1 MVATLFL
8 FAVLAQA
15 PSQPAMVVI
24 SIDGLR
30 PDTVLEADKYRL
42 KIPHLRRILRDGA
55 HASGVRGVLPTVTYP
70 SHTTLLTGVW
80 PSKHGIYSN
89 VVFDPLDQNLA
100 GWKWYAEDIQSP
112 TLWDV
117 AAKAGMD
124 VGSVSWPV
132 SVAAPSIRYL
142 IPEYWRAPK
151 GGDDLKLLRALSK
164 PEGMMAEIAKT
175 AGPYVNDLDD
185 AEAGDR
191 QRTRYAAAIVRTK
204 HTQLTTV
211 HLASLD
217 HLQHAGGPFSAES
230 LATLETIDGEV
241 GELEDALK
249 AVYPQGVICVVSD
262 RGFTRTDHSLN
273 LMAAFVEAGLVTVKS
288 GKVTDWKAIP
298 HVDGGSAAVALKE
311 PADEA
316 TRAKVEALLTR
327 LAADPANGIEKVLG
341 PREIAAMGGW
351 TRAAFWVDMKS
362 NFSVVASLT
371 ATGPVAQARKV
382 GGTHGYEPSNPQ
394 LLASLFVAGPGVKKG
409 LDLGEIDMRT
419 VAPTLAKVLGLKMD
433 SADLTPLDIF

>member
-1 MVATLFL
+1 MVSALL
-8 FAVLAQA
+8 LLAALAQA
-15 PSQPAMVVI
+15 PSKPAVLLV

-30 PDTVLEADKYRL
+30 PDTILEADKYGL
-42 KIPHLRRILRDGA
+42 KIPYLRKILHDGA
-55 HASGVRGVLPTVTYP
+55 HARGVRGVLPTVTYP

-100 GWKWYAEDIQSP
+100 GWKWYAEDIQAP

-132 SVAAPSIRYL
+132 SVGAAGVRYL
-142 IPEYWRAPK
+142 VPEYWRAPK

-164 PEGMMAEIAKT
+164 PEGLMAEIART
-175 AGPYVNDLDD
+175 AGEYVNDLDD

-191 QRTRYAAAIVRTK
+191 QRTRYAAAIIRTK

-217 HLQHAGGPFSAES
+217 HLQHAGGPFSPES

-241 GELEDALK
+241 GELEDAIE
-249 AVYPQGVICVVSD
+249 AVYPNAVICVVSD
-262 RGFTRTDHSLN
+262 HGFARTDHSLN
-273 LMAAFVEAGLVTVKS
+273 LMPAFVEAGLVKTAA
-288 GKVTDWKAIP
+288 GKVTEWKAIP
-298 HVDGGSAAVALKE
+298 HVDGGSASVVLKD

-316 TRAKVEALLTR
+316 TRNQVAALLAR
-327 LAADPANGIEKVLG
+327 LAGDPANGIEKILDA
-341 PREIAAMGGW
+341 REIAAMGGW
-351 TRAAFWVDMKS
+351 TGATYWVDMKT
-362 NFSVVASLT
+362 NFSVVE
-371 ATGPVAQARKV
+371 TGPQVRARKV
-382 GGTHGYEPSNPQ
+382 GGTHGYAPSHPE
-394 LLASLFVAGPGVKKG
+394 LLASFFIAGPGVKAG
-409 LDLGEIDMRT
+409 LDLGEIDMRS
-419 VAPTLAKVLGLKMD
+419 VAPTLARTLGLTLD
-433 SADLTPLDIF
+433 TADLKALDLF